1 MDEKQTPQKLQYER
15 KLVRELRQG
24 RQAAL
29 KELMIRHEDRVY
41 RLAYSITLDAE
52 ESLEIVQDVFIKAFE
67 TIGNFRE
74 DASLS
79 TWLRK
84 ITVNMCLNWKRKWK
98 RRFRWSHTSIDR
110 EAEYVNTAIEPKT
123 DTPESD
129 LAAKEFE
136 GAVMKEIAKLP
147 EELRTILVLKTV
159 ENMSY
164 REISD
169 TLRIKRG
176 TVASRLYKAR
186 RMILDAVG
194 DSDDG

>member
-1 MDEKQTPQKLQYER
+1 MDGKQTPQKLQYETE
-15 KLVRELRQG
+15 LVRELRQG
-24 RQAAL
+24 RQSAL
-29 KELMIRHEDRVY
+29 KDLMTQHEARLY

-52 ESLEIVQDVFIKAFE
+52 ESLEIVQDVFIKAFD
-67 TIGNFRE
+67 TIGHFRE

-110 EAEYVNTAIEPKT
+110 EAEYFNLSIERKT
-123 DTPESD
+123 ETPESTF
-129 LAAKEFE
+129 AAKEFE
-136 GAVMKEIAKLP
+136 GVVMKEIAKLP
-147 EELRTILVLKTV
+147 EELRTILVLKTL

-169 TLRIKRG
+169 ALGIKRG

-194 DSDDG
+194 ESNDG